1 MLNVI
6 ILMGRATKD
15 PVFRQISAQGD
26 NPATSLANF
35 DIAVDNIRKESDG
48 SQSSS
53 FFKVTCFG
61 RIADNVS
68 THVRKGSKI
77 AVHGSIQQRN
87 YISSNGEKR
96 TTYDVIADSVEFLD
110 PKPTQEDKPEAP
122 AFVDEESIPEDPKEA
137 KPAEQK
143 EPAFDPYTGKP
154 LKPKTKK

>member
-26 NPATSLANF
+26 NPATSIANF

-68 THVRKGSKI
+68 THVRKGSKV
-77 AVHGSIQQRN
+77 AVQGSIQQRN
-87 YISSNGEKR
+87 YLTKNGEKR

-110 PKPTQEDKPEAP
+110 PKPVEEPVDEASVPEDAEEVKPE
-122 AFVDEESIPEDPKEA
+122 PK
-137 KPAEQK
+137 
-143 EPAFDPYTGKP
+143 FDPYTGEPLNESKP
-154 LKPKTKK
+154 VAKAKSKK